1 MFCKPSLIQQA
12 SLFYKLIETRRLVGG
27 TVATGASNTSPEEL
41 AIELQTFDL
50 KVYRAQVQ
58 MTKEFSAKLKSLGV
72 PFFGT
77 KNELVRMAKKDGSE
91 NKDSQVSIGG
101 KGMIE
106 ELELIKLQK
115 KMISLLEDMCGD

>member
-1 MFCKPSLIQQA
+1 M
-12 SLFYKLIETRRLVGG
+12 
-27 TVATGASNTSPEEL
+27 

-50 KVYRAQVQ
+50 KVYRAQTQ

-77 KNELVRMAKKDGSE
+77 KVELVRVANKDGSDE
-91 NKDSQVSIGG
+91 KASQVSNDGTG
-101 KGMIE
+101 LIE

-115 KMISLLEDMCGD
+115 KMISLLEDLCGD